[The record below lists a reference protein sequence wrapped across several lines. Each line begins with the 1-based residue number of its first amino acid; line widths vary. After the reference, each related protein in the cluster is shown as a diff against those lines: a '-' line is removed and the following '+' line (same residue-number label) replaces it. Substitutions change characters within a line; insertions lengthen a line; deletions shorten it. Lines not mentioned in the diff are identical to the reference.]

1 MSEANSMLPRHHVG
15 VDFREKTFAVEV
27 GHRFGFLVEAGFV
40 ALPVELPETTD
51 RLPRSTSVR
60 LHGPEA
66 RVEVCLALAFAGE
79 DVVATR
85 VETVKGRFDFGPTT
99 AHKGHEMR
107 KALDVQARRVAD
119 LLGIR

>member
-1 MSEANSMLPRHHVG
+1 MIKNWERDLPG
-15 VDFREKTFAVEV
+15 
-27 GHRFGFLVEAGFV
+27 L
-40 ALPVELPETTD
+40 
-51 RLPRSTSVR
+51 
-60 LHGPEA
+60 
-66 RVEVCLALAFAGE
+66 GE

-107 KALDVQARRVAD
+107 KALDVQARHVAD

>member
-1 MSEANSMLPRHHVG
+1 
-15 VDFREKTFAVEV
+15 VDFREKTFAAET

-51 RLPRSTSVR
+51 RLPRSTKVR
-60 LHGPEA
+60 FHGPDA

-85 VETVKGRFDFGPTT
+85 VETVKGRFDLGPTT

-107 KALDVQARRVAD
+107 KALDGQARQVAD

>member
-1 MSEANSMLPRHHVG
+1 M
-15 VDFREKTFAVEV
+15 DFREKTFAAETA
-27 GHRFGFLVEAGFV
+27 HRFGFLVEAGFV

-60 LHGPEA
+60 FHGPIA
-66 RVEVCLALAFAGE
+66 RVEVRLALAFAGE
-79 DVVATR
+79 DEVATR
-85 VETVKGRFDFGPTT
+85 VETVNGRFEFGPTT

-107 KALDVQARRVAD
+107 KALDVQARQVAD